1 MTIDTGLTPS
11 ALAGSAR
18 GHRRCATLDQRMC
31 SQLSLWVSFA
41 GVDDTELGAIEK
53 ELCRLPAVNAARIVT
68 DEIGRP
74 KELHILAG
82 SEKSPKQIARDVQS
96 VAMASFGMEIDHRII
111 SVVQLDH
118 AHLEPIVA
126 PVGEERVAIGAIS
139 SEQRGMRNHARVT
152 LHRGQDDAEG
162 VAEGS
167 IAESSRNRAVAQATL
182 DALRK
187 LVPDAERA
195 DVETAACVHLGT
207 REVAVATLV
216 FVVPP
221 HEEVVSG
228 SAVVR
233 TGNEPEA
240 LARAVLDATNRR
252 LQGPSPEAR

>member
-1 MTIDTGLTPS
+1 MCRPLTP
-11 ALAGSAR
+11 
-18 GHRRCATLDQRMC
+18 
-31 SQLSLWVSFA
+31 WVWF
-41 GVDDTELGAIEK
+41 GLVDDTELADIEK

-74 KELHILAG
+74 KELHILAS

-96 VAMASFGMEIDHRII
+96 VAMATFGMELDHRII
-111 SVVQLDH
+111 SVVQLDRG
-118 AHLEPIVA
+118 HLEPIVA
-126 PVGEERVAIGAIS
+126 PVGHARVSIGAIS

-152 LHRGQDDAEG
+152 LRRGDDEAVG
-162 VAEGS
+162 LAEGS

-182 DALRK
+182 EALRE
-187 LVPDAERA
+187 LVPAAESA

-207 REVAVATLV
+207 RDVAVATLV

-221 HEEVVSG
+221 HEEIVSG

-233 TGNEPEA
+233 GGNEPEA

-252 LQGPSPEAR
+252 LQAPAEAR

>member
-111 SVVQLDH
+111 SVVQLDR

-126 PVGEERVAIGAIS
+126 PVGEER
-139 SEQRGMRNHARVT
+139 
-152 LHRGQDDAEG
+152 
-162 VAEGS
+162 
-167 IAESSRNRAVAQATL
+167 
-182 DALRK
+182 
-187 LVPDAERA
+187 
-195 DVETAACVHLGT
+195 
-207 REVAVATLV
+207 
-216 FVVPP
+216 
-221 HEEVVSG
+221 
-228 SAVVR
+228 
-233 TGNEPEA
+233 
-240 LARAVLDATNRR
+240 
-252 LQGPSPEAR
+252 

>member
-1 MTIDTGLTPS
+1 
-11 ALAGSAR
+11 
-18 GHRRCATLDQRMC
+18 MC
-31 SQLSLWVSFA
+31 SQLTLWLSFG
-41 GVDDTELGAIEK
+41 GVDDTELGDIEK

-74 KELHILAG
+74 KELHILAS

-118 AHLEPIVA
+118 AHMEPIVA
-126 PVGEERVAIGAIS
+126 PVGHSRVSIGAIS
-139 SEQRGMRNHARVT
+139 SEQRGMRNHAKVSLR
-152 LHRGQDDAEG
+152 RGDEESAG
-162 VAEGS
+162 LAEGS

-182 DALRK
+182 DALRH
-187 LVPDAERA
+187 LVPTAESA
-195 DVETAACVHLGT
+195 DVETASCVHLGS
-207 REVAVATLV
+207 REVAVVTLV

-228 SAVVR
+228 SAIVR
-233 TGNEPEA
+233 GGNEPEA

-252 LQGPSPEAR
+252 LQAPAEAH

>member
-1 MTIDTGLTPS
+1 MCPPLTAWVGFGL
-11 ALAGSAR
+11 
-18 GHRRCATLDQRMC
+18 
-31 SQLSLWVSFA
+31 
-41 GVDDTELGAIEK
+41 VDDTELADIEK

-74 KELHILAG
+74 KELHILA
-82 SEKSPKQIARDVQS
+82 SAEKSPKQIARDVQS
-96 VAMASFGMEIDHRII
+96 VAMATFGMEFDHRII
-111 SVVQLDH
+111 SVVQLDRV
-118 AHLEPIVA
+118 HLEPIVA
-126 PVGEERVAIGAIS
+126 PVGRARVSIGAIS

-152 LHRGQDDAEG
+152 LLRGDDEAVG
-162 VAEGS
+162 LAEGS

-182 DALRK
+182 EALRE
-187 LVPDAERA
+187 LVPAAESA

-221 HEEVVSG
+221 HEEIVSG

-233 TGNEPEA
+233 GGNEPEA

-252 LQGPSPEAR
+252 LQAPAESR

>member
-1 MTIDTGLTPS
+1 M
-11 ALAGSAR
+11 
-18 GHRRCATLDQRMC
+18 
-31 SQLSLWVSFA
+31 
-41 GVDDTELGAIEK
+41 DDTELASIEK
-53 ELCRLPAVNAARIVT
+53 ELCRLPSVNAARIVA

-74 KELHILAG
+74 KELHILA
-82 SEKSPKQIARDVQS
+82 SAEKSPKQIARDVQS

-111 SVVQLDH
+111 SVVQLDR

-126 PVGEERVAIGAIS
+126 PVGSERVSIGAIS

-152 LHRGQDDAEG
+152 LRRGGDEAVG
-162 VAEGS
+162 LAEGS

-182 DALRK
+182 EALRS
-187 LVPDAERA
+187 LVPAAESA
-195 DVETAACVHLGT
+195 DVETAACVNLGS

-228 SAVVR
+228 SAIVR
-233 TGNEPEA
+233 GGNEPEA

-252 LQGPSPEAR
+252 LQGPLEPH